1 MFEFQPNSKL
11 FILLKSLSDIILW
24 IRKTDISQKWNLK
37 YYESAFDFIFQKQNI
52 LFCTFSSQST
62 TAVFTIPQMF
72 VNISLNKD
80 KLSNILQNPNGL
92 IVMAIILIGFGRSF
106 LSNIWFW
113 LEFFYYYQTPFHN
126 RYWYSINTDAV

>member
-24 IRKTDISQKWNLK
+24 IRKTYIKHKWNLK
-37 YYESAFDFIFQKQNI
+37 YYETAFDFIFQKQNI
-52 LFCTFSSQST
+52 LFCTFSSQSI

-113 LEFFYYYQTPFHN
+113 LEFFLLL
-126 RYWYSINTDAV
+126 SNTISQQVLI